1 VLHLHRAER
10 ADRLADALG
19 EVLRVPLADPFTAEV
34 VAVPARG
41 VERWLAQR
49 LSHVLGAG
57 HREGSQGEGGI
68 CSGVVFPS
76 PGTLLSRALVRE
88 EDPWEPRQLPWTLL
102 EVIDACTGEAWC
114 SALSAHLGAGSPSGS
129 GAGDGDHRR
138 GRRWATA
145 AHLAELFT
153 GYGASRPQMLRDW
166 AAGTD
171 TDGAGAELDPDLRW
185 QAQLWRR
192 LRAHLGEPSPA
203 ERLPLACAA
212 LRADPSRSD
221 LPERLSLFGPTRL
234 TTEQLAVL
242 SALAAAR
249 EVHLWLPHPSPVL
262 WQRVRESGQEVSGQ
276 GVPVEGDPGQ
286 AVAGLGA
293 PGLAVRRRADA
304 AGALAR
310 HPLLASLAR
319 DTRELQQ
326 RLATLSCETE
336 DVHHGGPADARSLLA
351 LLQADLGEDRPPEQR
366 QLLGERDRSVQ
377 VHACHGPARQVE
389 VLREVLLRL
398 FEDDP
403 SLEPRDV
410 LVLCPDVESYA
421 PLVSAAF
428 GLGDQG
434 RHPGHRLRVRLA
446 DRSLRQTNPLLDTVA
461 RLLELADGRVPASA
475 LLDLAASPGVRRR
488 FGFDD
493 DDLERLRGWV
503 AGAGVRWGL
512 DAEHRGAWHLEG
524 VPQNTWRTGLDRLLL
539 GVAASE
545 DDLPWLDTALPLDDV
560 DSGDVDLAGRLAELV
575 DRLDDVLGELSG
587 ERPAGEW
594 MEALGRGLD
603 LLTAVSEADAWQL
616 GQARRELAAGSAGT
630 VLRLA
635 DVRALLSDRLR
646 GRPTRANF
654 RTGSLTVCTLVPMRS
669 VPHRVVVLLG
679 LDDGVFPRGG
689 AVDGDDVLLRDP
701 CTGERD
707 RRSEDRQL
715 LLDAVLA
722 AREHLVVLHTGAD
735 PLTGAKRPPAVPVGE
750 LLDVLDGTA
759 RTADGLPVRA
769 HVVVRHPLQPFD
781 RRNFLPGELGA
792 EQPFSFDGGSLAG
805 ARRAGAARLP
815 VAPFLDGPLPARA
828 EAVDLQD
835 LVAFLEHP
843 VKAFL
848 RQRLGITLPG
858 EDDEVADA
866 LLVELDPLARWDVG
880 ERMLSARLLGI
891 DTGSFRQA
899 ELRRGTLPPG
909 PLGLRVLSGLEAD
922 VEELAV
928 VGEQAR
934 TGPVR
939 AVDVRVELGGGRLL
953 TGTVP
958 GVHGSTVARTVFSRL
973 GPKHRLRAWAQ
984 VLALQAGDPG
994 GWRAVTTG
1002 RGRGRGSMTRTLT
1015 PPRDALPHLQGL
1027 VELYDAGMREPLPL
1041 DVAAAHA
1048 YAQQRAVGGSAQ
1060 MALEDAEKAWT
1071 SDFGGGVHDR
1081 HHALVWGEQPALDG
1095 VRMAAL
1101 AQVLWPPLLEAES

>member
-1 VLHLHRAER
+1 MLHLHRAER

-19 EVLRVPLADPFTAEV
+19 EVLRVPLGDPFAPEV

-49 LSHVLGAG
+49 LSHVLGAEPG
-57 HREGSQGEGGI
+57 QGGI
-68 CSGVVFPS
+68 CSGIAFPP
-76 PGTLLSRALVRE
+76 PGVLLSRALVRE
-88 EDPWEPRQLPWTLL
+88 DDAWDARHVVWAVL
-102 EVIDACTGEAWC
+102 EVVDACTGEAWC
-114 SALSAHLGAGSPSGS
+114 SALAAHLGAGE
-129 GAGDGDHRR
+129 ADDDHRR

-153 GYGASRPQMLRDW
+153 AYGASRPQMLRDW
-166 AAGTD
+166 AQDRD
-171 TDGAGAELDPDLRW
+171 TDGAGGALDPDLRW

-203 ERLPLACAA
+203 ERLPLDCQA
-212 LRADPSRSD
+212 LRDDPGRAD
-221 LPERLSLFGPTRL
+221 LPERVSLFGPTRL

-242 SALAAAR
+242 SALAAQR

-262 WQRVRESGQEVSGQ
+262 WERVQAAGESG
-276 GVPVEGDPGQ
+276 P
-286 AVAGLGA
+286 
-293 PGLAVRRRADA
+293 RRRADRS
-304 AGALAR
+304 GALAR

-326 RLATLSCETE
+326 QLATVEAQTV
-336 DVHHGGPADARSLLA
+336 DQHHGGGQQTSTLLTR
-351 LLQADLGEDRPPEQR
+351 LQADLREDRPPGQPLELTDLVQ
-366 QLLGERDRSVQ
+366 LGEHDRSVQ

-398 FEDDP
+398 FADDP

-428 GLGDQG
+428 GLGDDG

-446 DRSLRQTNPLLDTVA
+446 DRSLRQTNPLLDAVA
-461 RLLELADGRVPASA
+461 RLLELADGRVTASA
-475 LLDLAASPGVRRR
+475 VLDLAATPGVRRR

-512 DAEHRGAWHLEG
+512 GAEHRGGWHLDG

-575 DRLDDVLGELSG
+575 DRLEDVLGTLTG
-587 ERPAGEW
+587 ERPASDW
-594 MEALGRGLD
+594 MAALSRGLD
-603 LLTAVSEADAWQL
+603 LLTAVSDADAWQL
-616 GQARRELAAGSAGT
+616 AQARRELAAGSADAL
-630 VLRLA
+630 LRLA
-635 DVRALLSDRLR
+635 DVRAVLASRLR

-679 LDDGVFPRGG
+679 LDDGVFPRGS

-701 CTGERD
+701 CVGERD

-715 LLDAVLA
+715 LLDAVLS
-722 AREHLVVLHTGAD
+722 ARDCLVVLHTGAD
-735 PLTGAKRPPAVPVGE
+735 PLTGASRPPAVPVGE
-750 LLDVLDGTA
+750 LLDVLERTA
-759 RTADGLPVRA
+759 RTPDGLPVRERL
-769 HVVVRHPLQPFD
+769 VVRHPLQPFD
-781 RRNFLPGELGA
+781 SRNFLPGELGGGR
-792 EQPFSFDGGSLAG
+792 PFSFDRRSLAG
-805 ARRAGAARLP
+805 ARRAREQRHP
-815 VAPFLDGPLPARA
+815 VAPFLTAPLPGRS
-828 EAVDLQD
+828 EPVDLQE

-880 ERMLSARLLGI
+880 ERMLTARLQGI

-909 PLGLRVLSGLEAD
+909 PLGLRVLTGLEEQ

-928 VGEQAR
+928 AGEQVRA
-934 TGPVR
+934 GAPR
-939 AVDVRVELGGGRLL
+939 AVDVRVDLGGGRLL
-953 TGTVP
+953 SGTVP
-958 GVHGSTVARTVFSRL
+958 GVHGATVARTVFSRL

-984 VLALQAGDPG
+984 VLSLQACAPD
-994 GWRAVTTG
+994 GWQAATTG
-1002 RGRGRGSMTRTLT
+1002 RGRGRGVLT
-1015 PPRDALPHLQGL
+1015 KVLTAPEQALGHLQRL
-1027 VELYDAGMREPLPL
+1027 VELYDRGMREPLPL

-1048 YAQQRAVGGSAQ
+1048 YAQQRAVGGSVE
-1060 MALEDAEKAWT
+1060 MALEDAHKAWT
-1071 SDFGGGVHDR
+1071 SEFGGGIADR
-1081 HHALVWGEQPALDG
+1081 HHALVWGERPALDG
-1095 VRMAAL
+1095 ARLGELAEAL
-1101 AQVLWPPLLEAES
+1101 WAPLLEAES